1 MATAAAIPETC
12 LDDLDGMLAAHPFG
26 NSAYITER
34 MHACYRRRL
43 GTMSSQ
49 SGAAARLLDALEEA
63 APYALYRTL
72 GDTAV
77 RCAIQHRQ
85 VQIAT
90 GEPYGLPLAQCE
102 EVLAEAASLLEQGG
116 GAPLGSGLSKRIGTD
131 PNDGWIWSEDRAD
144 DIFSRT
150 FRDVVRGNYPD
161 LQPGFPGAEDLRNLE
176 AALDILTR
184 LVPAS
189 SRSALDHTHLAL
201 VFRQEG
207 AWGGRVSSSE
217 YRIAGTIFLNRSLL
231 SNPWRTAEHLFHEA
245 LHQQLY
251 DFRAG
256 HTLLRP
262 ENARDGAPLVHSPW
276 NKPDATR
283 SNYWDVHRVLAAF
296 HVYVHL
302 ALLSLLAR
310 RRVEEF
316 HQFGPIAIVGPRTAL
331 VRAQYLLQ
339 QLRGVGSDEL
349 GPAGKRLTEWF
360 AGILDLLDDSPPAAG
375 ANVHLLLDRYWREAK
390 ECEPLLRED
399 GESALSARI
408 PALVEREIE
417 STRSVL
423 RLVGRD
429 VGSFDA
435 AVDCASKEDRAS
447 RFLLVRTAVAETLLA
462 SCDAGY
468 VLSESGE
475 AEAMVSEMVEDSSA
489 ILSQLVEA

>member
-12 LDDLDGMLAAHPFG
+12 LGDLDDMLAEHPYG

-34 MHACYRRRL
+34 MHACYCRRL
-43 GTMSSQ
+43 DMMSTRSA
-49 SGAAARLLDALEEA
+49 AAARLLGALRQA
-63 APYALYRTL
+63 VPFARYRAL

-77 RCAIQHRQ
+77 RCAIQHGQ
-85 VQIAT
+85 VQVAT

-102 EVLAEAASLLEQGG
+102 AVLAEAASLLEQGG
-116 GAPLGSGLSKRIGTD
+116 DAPLGSGLQERIGAD

-144 DIFSRT
+144 DIFSQT
-150 FRDVVRGNYPD
+150 FRDVVRSNYPD
-161 LQPGFPGAEDLRNLE
+161 LQPGFPSAGDLRNL
-176 AALDILTR
+176 AGARDILAR
-184 LVPAS
+184 LMPAS
-189 SRSALDHTHLAL
+189 TRSALDHTHLAL
-201 VFRQEG
+201 VFQQEG
-207 AWGGRVSSSE
+207 AWGGRISSSE

-231 SNPWRTAEHLFHEA
+231 SDPWRTAEHLFHEA

-283 SNYWDVHRVLAAF
+283 SNYWDIHRVLAAF

-310 RRVEEF
+310 QRADEF
-316 HQFGPIAIVGPRTAL
+316 GQYGPITIVGPRTAL

-339 QLRGVGSDEL
+339 QLRGVGSAEL

-360 AGILDLLDDSPPAAG
+360 ASILDLLDDSPPAPG
-375 ANVHLLLDRYWREAK
+375 AYVHLLLDRYWREAK
-390 ECEPLLRED
+390 ECEPLLRD
-399 GESALSARI
+399 RDDSALSARI
-408 PALVEREIE
+408 PALIEREIE
-417 STRSVL
+417 GTRSAL
-423 RLVGRD
+423 RLVGGD
-429 VGSFDA
+429 IGPFDT
-435 AVDCASKEDRAS
+435 AVNRAVNEDRAS
-447 RFLLVRTAVAETLLA
+447 RFLSVRTAVAETLLA

-468 VLSESGE
+468 VLSEGGE
-475 AEAMVSEMVEDSSA
+475 AEALVSEMVEESSE
-489 ILSQLVEA
+489 ILSQFVEA